1 MDRRSVAPDG
11 NSLPLKT
18 ASIPLGAGRTSLFYG
33 LHGNGKMTTCVL
45 SWYWRSGADDSWG
58 MFGALNWEGKMFDSE
73 AYAQLVRKSRSYRR
87 FDEGETVDVATLRD
101 LIDLTRMTPSASNAQ
116 PMVYIPPGCR
126 PSAAHWRLR
135 ASY

>member
-1 MDRRSVAPDG
+1 
-11 NSLPLKT
+11 
-18 ASIPLGAGRTSLFYG
+18 
-33 LHGNGKMTTCVL
+33 MTTCVL

-116 PMVYIPPGCR
+116 PMVYIPVADPETKAKVFPCLGWAGALKAV
-126 PSAAHWRLR
+126 SYTHLR
-135 ASY
+135 AHETVLDLVCR